1 MFLHRIVLVSVSFA
15 QAVKPAANKA
25 HGCAVKYSG

>member
-15 QAVKPAANKA
+15 QAVKPAAKA